1 MMIFNTGHPF
11 GTMQLPFRYQFLLA
25 PATIILLLA
34 GLVAYTLVE
43 LPRINRE
50 YEIPRQW
57 ELATDRVLVM
67 IATASHLDQLAQRMA
82 ATPSK
87 RDELLFDYIE
97 QTQIYLDN
105 AQLPELLAR
114 APEDIRRIVQAS
126 ALRLHDP
133 EHVDPNTAHAT
144 LSTLLPAL
152 ERLSVAFQSQ
162 KRIALMDY
170 HRDSRIIVAQLIHAS
185 LTVLLV
191 CIVLGIGLSIW
202 GLHATRRRLAGL
214 TQRAHQVC
222 AGDVASYPAP
232 ALVRDELDKLDQ
244 CLAVMTQRLINTVAV
259 EKVLQG
265 AEDERR
271 RIAMDMH
278 DGVLADLTALSR
290 TLDQAENAQLETP
303 PISEL
308 RDNVA
313 ALAESI
319 RRVID
324 DLHPQSLEIL
334 GLEAALRAFLARHG
348 SGHGQPAYHFEFDPA
363 AENTLRPEQKIHL
376 FRIASEAIH
385 NVIRH
390 AQCSRFEVSIRVVAQ
405 HLLCTVEDN
414 GSGMPA
420 TQTGQ
425 GHGCLNIAERARAIG
440 AQTNWNAS
448 RFSSGTRFELSLP
461 LLTLPCPA

>member
-1 MMIFNTGHPF
+1 MR
-11 GTMQLPFRYQFLLA
+11 LPFHYQFILA

-34 GLVAYTLVE
+34 GLVGYTLIE

-50 YEIPRQW
+50 YEMPRQW

-126 ALRLHDP
+126 SLRLHDP
-133 EHVDPNTAHAT
+133 EHVNPNTAHAT

-162 KRIALMDY
+162 KRIALMNY

-185 LTVLLV
+185 LTVLLL
-191 CIVLGIGLSIW
+191 CIGLGIGLSIW

-214 TQRAHQVC
+214 THRAQQVC
-222 AGDVASYPAP
+222 ASDVGSYPVP

-259 EKVLQG
+259 EKILQG

-290 TLDQAENAQLETP
+290 TLDQAENARLETP

-319 RRVID
+319 RRVIE

-334 GLEAALRAFLARHG
+334 GLDAALRSYLNRHIG
-348 SGHGQPAYHFEFDPA
+348 GPDAPTYHFEFGSD
-363 AENTLRPEQKIHL
+363 AEGMLRPEQKIHL
-376 FRIASEAIH
+376 FRIVSEAVI
-385 NVIRH
+385 NAIRH
-390 AQCSRFEVSIRVVAQ
+390 AQCSRLEVSIRVVAQ

-414 GSGMPA
+414 GVGIPVA
-420 TQTGQ
+420 PHNK
-425 GHGCLNIAERARAIG
+425 GHGCMNIAERARAIG
-440 AQTNWNAS
+440 AQASWGSS

-461 LLTLPCPA
+461 LLSAPCRT